1 VPIPFFSS
9 WILDAAIRH
18 IPGPKVH
25 DSCGCQMCFDRVNA
39 EQLMY
44 VAEKVFHVE
53 ASYYTGKKFSLM
65 YYIVKSCFED
75 HV

>member
-1 VPIPFFSS
+1 
-9 WILDAAIRH
+9 
-18 IPGPKVH
+18 
-25 DSCGCQMCFDRVNA
+25 
-39 EQLMY
+39 MY

-53 ASYYTGKKFSLM
+53 ASYYTGKKISLM